1 MKCIVIDDDK
11 LIHIQIKKFAEKIKD
26 CEVVGTFTTAEEAL
40 QNVDVNDVDLIF
52 LDIEMPGMS
61 GLELLSALKSYPA
74 VVIISAKEKY
84 AVEAFDYEVDDY
96 LLKPLDYTR
105 FVKAVERVK
114 ERLSKFKFSRL
125 EEDAVF
131 IKESASV
138 FKKIFY
144 DEIYWIEALENYITI
159 YTERARHTI
168 HFTMKA
174 IEKILPSD
182 RFMRIHRS
190 YIVNVSKIDAIE
202 DNYAVIFYRGQKKTL
217 TIAKTYKEE
226 LLRRLNIIK
235 S

>member
-11 LIHIQIKKFAEKIKD
+11 LIHVQIKKFAEKIKD
-26 CEVVGTFTTAEEAL
+26 CEVAGTYTSAEEAL
-40 QNVDVNDVDLIF
+40 KNIDINDVDLIF

-61 GLELLSALKSYPA
+61 GLEFLSALKSYPA
-74 VVIISAKEKY
+74 VVIVSAKDKY

-105 FVKAVERVK
+105 FVKAIERVK
-114 ERLSKFKFSRL
+114 ERLSQFKFSRL

-144 DEIYWIEALENYITI
+144 DEIYWVEALENYITI
-159 YTERARHTI
+159 YTERGRHTI

-174 IEKILPSD
+174 IEKILPPD

-190 YIVNVSKIDAIE
+190 FIVNINKIDAIE
-202 DNYAVIFYRGQKKTL
+202 DNYAVVFYRGQKKTL
-217 TIAKTYKEE
+217 TIAKTYKDE

>member
-26 CEVVGTFTTAEEAL
+26 CQVVGTFTSAEEAL
-40 QNVDVNDVDLIF
+40 QDIDVNDVDLIF

-61 GLELLSALKSYPA
+61 GLEFLSALKSYPA
-74 VVIISAKEKY
+74 VVIVSAKDKY

-96 LLKPLDYTR
+96 LLKPLDYAR

-114 ERLSKFKFSRL
+114 EKLNQFKFSRV
-125 EEDAVF
+125 EGDAVF

-159 YTERARHTI
+159 YTERGRHTI

-174 IEKILPSD
+174 IEKVLPPD

-190 YIVNVSKIDAIE
+190 FIVNISKIDAIE
-202 DNYAVIFYRGQKKTL
+202 DNYAVVFYRGQKKTL
-217 TIAKTYKEE
+217 TIAKTYKDE

>member
-26 CEVVGTFTTAEEAL
+26 CEVVGTYSSAEEAL
-40 QNVDVNDVDLIF
+40 KNVEINDIDVIF

-61 GLELLSALKSYPA
+61 GLEFLSALKSYPA

-84 AVEAFDYEVDDY
+84 AVDAFDYEVDDY

-114 ERLSKFKFSRL
+114 EKFNQFKFSRL

-159 YTERARHTI
+159 YTERGRHTI

-174 IEKILPSD
+174 IEKVLPPE

-190 YIVNVSKIDAIE
+190 YIVNVNKIDAIE

-217 TIAKTYKEE
+217 TIAKTYKDE